1 MSQPGTNQ
9 RAQTLRL
16 QGPANRVARGLLRT
30 PLVSRLI
37 GRRLLIVYVVGRKS
51 RRRYDVP
58 VAYVRDRETLLISSP
73 FPWMRNL
80 RSGQSVD
87 ILLLGSRRT
96 VDVQVLTDEPG
107 VVECLALMARRNRQF
122 AKFNKIEI
130 DEGGQP
136 DANDLHLAWAAG
148 ARVARLTPS

>member
-1 MSQPGTNQ
+1 M
-9 RAQTLRL
+9 RL
-16 QGPANRVARGLLRT
+16 QGLANRVVRGLLRT

-37 GRRLLIVYVVGRKS
+37 GQRLLIVYVVGRKS
-51 RRRYDVP
+51 RRRYDIP
-58 VAYVRDRETLLISSP
+58 VAYMRDRGTLLISSE

-80 RSGQSVD
+80 STGQSVD

-96 VDVQVLTDEPG
+96 VDVEVLTDERS
-107 VVECLALMARRNRQF
+107 VVECLAMMARENRQF

-130 DEGGQP
+130 DDRGRP
-136 DANDLHLAWAAG
+136 NANDLHLAWAAG